1 MRADRRRPDDGHPR
15 RWPVA
20 SGTLAAGCVDRRR
33 RVRMSEIENLGGV
46 LLEVR
51 RVVPEDS
58 SLRPLIDDLTD
69 GVDVPDVP
77 AGLPGLDAALGG
89 LAGSTPPPDLV
100 YRRVLILAALAR
112 ALPEPFGW
120 RGDQK
125 KVVVKALRPVTRDGS
140 RRQAEAAHL
149 LISEPVERE
158 QEPRE
163 IKRRLI
169 EDGLSRRMLVLE
181 TVGTTSTV
189 TSPGGLTRTRLV
201 GTTLVPGYKLK
212 RVKKLLDPINW
223 GKLSGDRITMTP
235 YPAGTLTDGV
245 QQIYYEVFR
254 VSERLKF
261 TPRLRV
267 VTHADG
273 PRESPTARW
282 LEYRLDDVQSQGEL
296 VKVDQGSIVIRQIGD
311 DVRIE
316 ATKRVLFTPPFDG
329 PGLALQ
335 ADLLGYFDAFELMVR
350 NALESPSEQE

>member
-1 MRADRRRPDDGHPR
+1 
-15 RWPVA
+15 
-20 SGTLAAGCVDRRR
+20 
-33 RVRMSEIENLGGV
+33 MSEIENLGGV
-46 LLEVR
+46 LLEIR
-51 RVVPEDS
+51 RVVPEGS

-77 AGLPGLDAALGG
+77 GGLPGLDAALGG

-100 YRRVLILAALAR
+100 YRRVLVLAALAR
-112 ALPEPFGW
+112 ALPEPFGR
-120 RGDQK
+120 RGDRK
-125 KVVVKALRPVTRDGS
+125 EVVVKALRPVTRDGS
-140 RRQAEAAHL
+140 QRQAEAAHL
-149 LISEPVERE
+149 LISERVERE

-163 IKRRLI
+163 LKRRLI
-169 EDGLSRRMLVLE
+169 EEGLSRRMLVLE

-189 TSPGGLTRTRLV
+189 SSPAGLARTRLV
-201 GTTLVPGYKLK
+201 GTTLIPGYKLK
-212 RVKKLLDPINW
+212 RVKKLLNPIEW
-223 GKLSGDRITMTP
+223 KRLSGERITMTP
-235 YPAGTLTDGV
+235 FPAGELTDGV
-245 QQIYYEVFR
+245 ERVYYEVFR

-273 PRESPTARW
+273 VGKSPTARW
-282 LEYRLDDVQSQGEL
+282 LEYRLHDVQSKGEL
-296 VKVDQGSIVIRQIGD
+296 VKVDQGSIVIRQIGE

-350 NALESPSEQE
+350 NALESPSEPE